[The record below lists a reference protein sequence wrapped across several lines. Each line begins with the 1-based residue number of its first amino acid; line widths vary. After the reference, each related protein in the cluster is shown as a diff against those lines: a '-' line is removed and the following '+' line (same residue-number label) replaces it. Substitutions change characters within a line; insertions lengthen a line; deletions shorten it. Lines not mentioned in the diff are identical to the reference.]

1 MDNEA
6 AKPQSNVS
14 NVQEADFSPETL
26 KMNVLYAAKLCAP
39 EEDLTELIDKRV
51 KDVASARLF
60 LIAVTSV
67 RNISDIKHI
76 FAEESNDYGHMINEK
91 LANLY
96 TPFDNLSEKI
106 NEANDLAVKVTAAN
120 KEIRDMFQ
128 KEIKQSFERE
138 KTAQAELIK
147 QYNVSLEAKDKA
159 YRLVKQQYDE
169 LKEQLSGLKE
179 INSRLSG
186 ENERL
191 KADSKSSALKAH
203 PEADLELKGRQF
215 ANFFDFFK
223 KKRSKRDE
231 NAAYIYDM
239 FVAEILTNKG
249 FSDEQKSFLTGCLE
263 EGMPYEEIKRLAKP
277 ELDVPMMKRLKA
289 YYKKN
294 VK

>member
-1 MDNEA
+1 MNNEA
-6 AKPQSNVS
+6 AKP
-14 NVQEADFSPETL
+14 QEADFSPETL
-26 KMNVLYAAKLCAP
+26 KMNVLYAAKLFAP
-39 EEDLTELIDKRV
+39 GEDLTELINKRV
-51 KDVASARLF
+51 KDAASARLF

-67 RNISDIKHI
+67 RNISDIKFI
-76 FAEESNDYGHMINEK
+76 FSDESNDYERMINEK

-120 KEIRDMFQ
+120 KEIMDMFQ

-147 QYNVSLEAKDKA
+147 QYNISLEAKDKA

-179 INSRLSG
+179 INSGLSG

-203 PEADLELKGRQF
+203 PEADFELKGRQF
-215 ANFFDFFK
+215 VNFFDFFK

-231 NAAYIYDM
+231 NAAYIYVM

-277 ELDVPMMKRLKA
+277 ELDVPMMKRLKS
-289 YYKKN
+289 YYKKR
-294 VK
+294 VR

>member
-1 MDNEA
+1 MNNEA
-6 AKPQSNVS
+6 AKP
-14 NVQEADFSPETL
+14 QEADFSPETL

-39 EEDLTELIDKRV
+39 EEDLTELINKRV
-51 KDVASARLF
+51 KDAASARLF
-60 LIAVTSV
+60 LIAVTSI
-67 RNISDIKHI
+67 RNTSDIKLI
-76 FAEESNDYGHMINEK
+76 FSDENNNYERMVNEK
-91 LANLY
+91 IVDLY

-147 QYNVSLEAKDKA
+147 QYNISLEAKDKA

-169 LKEQLSGLKE
+169 LKEQLSWLKE
-179 INSRLSG
+179 INSKLSG

-191 KADSKSSALKAH
+191 KADSKISA
-203 PEADLELKGRQF
+203 PEAQPETDFELKRRHF
-215 ANFFDFFK
+215 VNFFDFFE

-239 FVAEILTNKG
+239 FVSEILTKG
-249 FSDEQKSFLTGCLE
+249 FSDEQKSFLTSCLE

-277 ELDVPMMKRLKA
+277 ELDVPMMKRLKS
-289 YYKKN
+289 YYKKR
-294 VK
+294 VR

>member
-1 MDNEA
+1 MNNEA

-51 KDVASARLF
+51 KDAASARLF
-60 LIAVTSV
+60 LIAVTSI
-67 RNISDIKHI
+67 RNTTDIKLI
-76 FAEESNDYGHMINEK
+76 FSDENNNYERMVNEK
-91 LANLY
+91 IVDLY

-120 KEIRDMFQ
+120 TEIRDMFQ
-128 KEIKQSFERE
+128 NEIKQSFERE

-191 KADSKSSALKAH
+191 KADSKISA
-203 PEADLELKGRQF
+203 PEAQPETGFELKRRHF
-215 ANFFDFFK
+215 VNFFDFFE

-239 FVAEILTNKG
+239 FVSEILTKG
-249 FSDEQKSFLTGCLE
+249 FSDEQKSFLTSCLE

-277 ELDVPMMKRLKA
+277 ELDVPMMKRLKS
-289 YYKKN
+289 YYKKR
-294 VK
+294 VR

>member
-1 MDNEA
+1 MNNEA
-6 AKPQSNVS
+6 AKPQ
-14 NVQEADFSPETL
+14 EADFSLETL
-26 KMNVLYAAKLCAP
+26 KMNVLYAAKLFAP
-39 EEDLTELIDKRV
+39 GEDLTELINKRV
-51 KDVASARLF
+51 KDAASARLF

-67 RNISDIKHI
+67 RNISDIKFI
-76 FAEESNDYGHMINEK
+76 FSDESNDYERMINEK

-138 KTAQAELIK
+138 KSAQAELIK

-169 LKEQLSGLKE
+169 LKEQLS
-179 INSRLSG
+179 
-186 ENERL
+186 RL
-191 KADSKSSALKAH
+191 KADSKISA
-203 PEADLELKGRQF
+203 PEAQPETDFELKRRHF
-215 ANFFDFFK
+215 VNFFDFFE

-239 FVAEILTNKG
+239 FVSEILTKG
-249 FSDEQKSFLTGCLE
+249 FSDEQKSFLTSCLE

-277 ELDVPMMKRLKA
+277 ELDVPMMKRLKS
-289 YYKKN
+289 YYKKR
-294 VK
+294 VR